1 MLSHQPKDVGHAKII
16 EMVLRELNGE
26 PSVKSARPLPSDIF
40 TSLKSSEP
48 YYSLPKG
55 NLLTR
60 YLIKTDLFKQFG
72 FGDNVL
78 VSSTG
83 TKIKIASAAMN
94 YEIDTNTMQSG
105 WALSPR
111 VPKTIDLQCEIVSQ
125 RIKELIPQF
134 MKELH
139 SY

>member
-1 MLSHQPKDVGHAKII
+1 MRTQIIHHLERAHEMLSHQPKDVGHAKII

-60 YLIKTDLFKQFG
+60 YLIKPIYSNSL
-72 FGDNVL
+72 VL
-78 VSSTG
+78 V
-83 TKIKIASAAMN
+83 
-94 YEIDTNTMQSG
+94 TMY
-105 WALSPR
+105 WC
-111 VPKTIDLQCEIVSQ
+111 LQLVQ
-125 RIKELIPQF
+125 K
-134 MKELH
+134 
-139 SY
+139 